1 MRWCQ
6 FAHIREGCNIGKT
19 QSCNL
24 WQQDFAQRGR
34 NMSRI
39 VFAYCHFRHRV
50 LRGRGGGPETG
61 REIEQRS
68 KKSGGK
74 YWPKIALPSFFLSL
88 SLSLSLSLCVCAL
101 DRSLLMLSFSDG
113 TDGRTDGRSDGR
125 TEKTLVLAFMT
136 HVNILFHRLI
146 VSETHTYRKERQTRQ
161 ICSR

>member
-39 VFAYCHFRHRV
+39 LFAYCHFRHRV

-88 SLSLSLSLCVCAL
+88 SLWVSLSLCVCAL
-101 DRSLLMLSFSDG
+101 DRSLLMLSFSSDG
-113 TDGRTDGRSDGR
+113 TDGRTDADGR
-125 TEKTLVLAFMT
+125 TDGRERGRFLPPE
-136 HVNILFHRLI
+136 ILRERSCRAEESVRHAHRPLP
-146 VSETHTYRKERQTRQ
+146 TA
-161 ICSR
+161 

>member
-39 VFAYCHFRHRV
+39 LFAYCHFRHRV

-88 SLSLSLSLCVCAL
+88 WVSLSLSLSLSLSASAPSTA
-101 DRSLLMLSFSDG
+101 RSSCYPSPPMG
-113 TDGRTDGRSDGR
+113 RTDGRTDGRERGR
-125 TEKTLVLAFMT
+125 FLPPE
-136 HVNILFHRLI
+136 ILRERSCRAEESVRHAHRPLP
-146 VSETHTYRKERQTRQ
+146 TA
-161 ICSR
+161 

>member
-6 FAHIREGCNIGKT
+6 FAHFREGCNIGKT

-88 SLSLSLSLCVCAL
+88 SLCVCAL
-101 DRSLLMLSFSDG
+101 DRSLLMLSFSSDG
-113 TDGRTDGRSDGR
+113 TDGRTDADGR
-125 TEKTLVLAFMT
+125 TDGRERGRFLPPE
-136 HVNILFHRLI
+136 ILRERSCRAEESVRHAHRPLP
-146 VSETHTYRKERQTRQ
+146 TA
-161 ICSR
+161 